1 MKKYSIILAFLMC
14 FGILFAQEEEEKK
27 EIKPVRSPFA
37 SGVLIGN
44 QTGALSEA
52 RTLEMIIEHNFG
64 TIQNGITD
72 LYGLYAPSNIRL
84 GLNYSISNNITVGFG
99 AVKYKKLTDF
109 RIKWSILTQAREGGS
124 PIAITYYGNM
134 AIDGRNKDVFTS
146 AGQPSR
152 GTDRFSYFNQII
164 FGRKFCDAFSMQFAP
179 SISHINKVEA
189 TEEHDKIAI
198 SFSGRLKFSDQGA
211 FIFTYD
217 APLHIEEIQEH
228 TVLDLKSKPNLAL
241 GVEFATG
248 THVFQMFMGT
258 ATSLSPQYNMM
269 TNLNDWQNGAFF
281 IGFNI
286 TRFWNF

>member
-1 MKKYSIILAFLMC
+1 MC
-14 FGILFAQEEEEKK
+14 FGILFAQEEEKK

-44 QTGALSEA
+44 QTGELSEA
-52 RTLEMIIEHNFG
+52 RTLEMVIEHNFG

-72 LYGLYAPSNIRL
+72 MWGLYAPSNIRL

-99 AVKYKKLTDF
+99 NVKYKRLTDF
-109 RIKWSILTQAREGGS
+109 RIKWSILKQAREGGS
-124 PIAITYYGNM
+124 PVAITYYGNM
-134 AIDGRNKDVFTS
+134 AIDGRNKDIY
-146 AGQPSR
+146 GPSYKYE
-152 GTDRFSYFNQII
+152 GTDRFSFFNQLII
-164 FGRKFCDAFSMQFAP
+164 GRKFCDAFSMQFAP

-189 TEEHDKIAI
+189 TQEHDKIAI

-217 APLHIEEIQEH
+217 APLIIEEIQEQS
-228 TVLDLKSKPNLAL
+228 VLDLKSKPNLAF

-258 ATSLSPQYNMM
+258 ATSLNPQYNMM
-269 TNLNDWQNGAFF
+269 LNTNEWQNGALF